1 MKSPEKMES
10 TFDQQKHPE
19 LLEGE
24 MWITNSQQAGN
35 EVVYNSKRVG
45 TKAYDTSGNEARG
58 LVPVFI
64 SKEEYE
70 QRKKERGE

>member
-24 MWITNSQQAGN
+24 MWITNSRQAGN
-35 EVVYNSKRVG
+35 EVVYRSYSKF
-45 TKAYDTSGNEARG
+45 
-58 LVPVFI
+58 P
-64 SKEEYE
+64 
-70 QRKKERGE
+70 